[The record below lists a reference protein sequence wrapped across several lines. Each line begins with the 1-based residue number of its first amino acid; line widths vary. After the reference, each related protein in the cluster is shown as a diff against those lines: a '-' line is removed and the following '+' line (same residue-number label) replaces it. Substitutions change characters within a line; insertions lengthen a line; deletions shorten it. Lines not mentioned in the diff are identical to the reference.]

1 MQKKKKNKILKWHA
15 RQREP
20 LSQRKSWAGK
30 LYRTPSAYS
39 PCWFISCLLS
49 TDFVGEDL
57 KSKRGFEGKPL
68 LPTRTQRMRE
78 KGQGSETVV
87 ATERKPDGQGIDFSF
102 RRTRHWKQT
111 EMLQVQS
118 SSLINRTHLC
128 EGSLRFCGMQIEKH
142 HLIVMCQASVF
153 WASWHWK
160 VTQEDLTLCSRTA
173 LWRSLTMPTRSF
185 TPCRAPP
192 HAWLSLCEGPQSRA
206 SHLV

>member
-1 MQKKKKNKILKWHA
+1 MACQA
-15 RQREP
+15 ERTP
-20 LSQRKSWAGK
+20 FTKSWACK

-57 KSKRGFEGKPL
+57 KSKWGFEGKPL

-78 KGQGSETVV
+78 KRQCSETVV

-102 RRTRHWKQT
+102 RKTRPWKQT

-128 EGSLRFCGMQIEKH
+128 EGSLRFYGMQIEKH

-153 WASWHWK
+153 WASGHWK
-160 VTQEDLTLCSRTA
+160 ATQ
-173 LWRSLTMPTRSF
+173 
-185 TPCRAPP
+185 
-192 HAWLSLCEGPQSRA
+192 
-206 SHLV
+206 